1 MNVKSKV
8 LFLLMGLVMVWP
20 VSLSARDNPT
30 DDMPLVVEKTR
41 ADKRLFIEENMQLTE
56 VEARAF
62 WPLYDR
68 YQDELFLLR
77 ARTMKLIND
86 YRKAYGNMTDGT
98 AKILLD
104 EALTIDALGLKLRQT
119 YLPRFREILP
129 DVKVVR
135 YYQMES
141 KINAALMYE
150 LAANI
155 PLIRS
160 EP

>member
-1 MNVKSKV
+1 MKVKSKV
-8 LFLLMGLVMVWP
+8 LFVLMGLVMVWP
-20 VSLSARDNPT
+20 VLLSAQERPADN
-30 DDMPLVVEKTR
+30 MKFVVEKIR
-41 ADKRLFIEENMQLTE
+41 ADKRLFIAENMQLTE
-56 VEARAF
+56 AEARAF
-62 WPLYDR
+62 WPLYDG

-86 YRKAYGNMTDGT
+86 YRKAYEKMTDGT
-98 AKILLD
+98 AKHLLD
-104 EALTIDALGLKLRQT
+104 EVLTLETLGLKLRQT

-135 YYQMES
+135 YYQIES

-155 PLIRS
+155 PLIKS
-160 EP
+160 E